1 MKLEV
6 GMYEE
11 FKDIV
16 GYEDYY
22 EISNYGTVRSKQRY
36 SNCCYGKQRL
46 LKEKIIVPTPD
57 KNGYLRIMLSK
68 DKNKKR
74 FYIHELVAQTF
85 LKDYEKE
92 KIVHHIDYN
101 NQNNYFNNL
110 YVCTRSEHTE
120 LHNKTDRLIK
130 ELIDKELVKFDGGK
144 YYVCKD

>member
-46 LKEKIIVPTPD
+46 LKEKIIVPTQD

-68 DKNKKR
+68 NKNKKR
-74 FYIHELVAQTF
+74 FHIHELVARTF
-85 LKDYEKE
+85 IDNYSEDKV
-92 KIVHHIDYN
+92 VHHIDYN
-101 NQNNYFNNL
+101 KQNNYVGNL
-110 YVCTRSEHTE
+110 YVCTRKEHIT
-120 LHNKTDRLIK
+120 LHNKSYKLIK
-130 ELIDKELVKFDGGK
+130 ELIEKGIVKFDGGK

>member
-22 EISNYGTVRSKQRY
+22 EISNFGTVRSKERY

-68 DKNKKR
+68 NKDKKR
-74 FYIHELVAQTF
+74 FYIHELVAQAF
-85 LKDYEKE
+85 LKDYIKG

-101 NQNNYFNNL
+101 NQNNYFKNL

-120 LHNKTDRLIK
+120 IHNKTDRLIK
-130 ELIDKELVKFDGGK
+130 ELIEKGIVKFDGDK
-144 YYVCKD
+144 YYVCKN

>member
-36 SNCCYGKQRL
+36 SDCCYGKQRV
-46 LKEKIIVPTPD
+46 LKEKIIVPTPN

-68 DKNKKR
+68 NKNKKR
-74 FYIHELVAQTF
+74 FYIHELVAQAF
-85 LKDYEKE
+85 SSNYSKGKV
-92 KIVHHIDYN
+92 VHHIDYDK
-101 NQNNYFNNL
+101 QNNYVGNL
-110 YVCTRSEHTE
+110 YVCSRKEHIT
-120 LHNKTDRLIK
+120 LHNKSYKLIK
-130 ELIDKELVKFDGGK
+130 ELIEKGIVKFDGGK